1 MASGKNFRKSLDIV
15 RQMEY
20 NIIGGDFLERERL
33 QIRISAELAKKID
46 EQAERIG
53 VNRSEFCRMA
63 IIQYITRMG
72 ENGTGYYDSR
82 PIGDQ

>member
-1 MASGKNFRKSLDIV
+1 MV

-20 NIIGGDFLERERL
+20 NINGGDFVERERL
-33 QIRISAELAKKID
+33 QIRITAELAKKID

-63 IIQYITRMG
+63 IIQYITR
-72 ENGTGYYDSR
+72 NGDAGAETTTR
-82 PIGDQ
+82 PH

>member
-63 IIQYITRMG
+63 IIQYITR
-72 ENGTGYYDSR
+72 NGDAGADTTTR